1 MGLGPGTYVCQ
12 VSLAPPSHVAL
23 PPTPP
28 CGLGLGLG
36 VCEPWIFPPPPLW
49 GGGLGWLAG

>member
-49 GGGLGWLAG
+49 GGGLGWLAR